1 MSSRPEKN
9 LEVPVRYVVGIDLGT
24 TNCVMSYVDLEELEV
39 PTPELRGSLVHDFSI
54 PQGVAPNVVESR
66 LTLPS
71 FFSRLA
77 DVPPMPWQE
86 LDSRDFSTPSRGAKA
101 VRDGRVGA
109 VGAIARDYGS
119 DNPDAFV
126 SSAKSWLC
134 NANVDRSSKLL
145 PLRSRLQDASAASTD
160 GDAPLPRWSPV
171 EISSF
176 YLAHLRAAWNARLPE
191 FPLESQSVVLTIPA
205 SFDETARSLTLEAA
219 KLAKIPRVALVE
231 EPQAAFY
238 AWLERHE
245 KDWTAL
251 VKPGDRILVCDVGG
265 GTTDFALIYA
275 LERDSEGDGDAK
287 ENKDLRRGAT
297 AKRQSVKFYRV
308 AVGDHLVLG
317 GDNLDLALCA
327 SLEKKLL
334 EKRPTPPTA
343 RESARLLRES
353 REIKEAFLSCD
364 DGPETRRVLLQG
376 SSSKLVGGA
385 ISLDVDRREVE
396 ELLVDGF
403 FPRVPLE
410 SEPARR
416 RGGLREI
423 ALPYAFDPAIT
434 KHLAQFLRT
443 RRRAG
448 EDLVRAGI
456 VGRGVAEKALEDVER
471 GVDTARPDA
480 ILFNGGAFESPK
492 LRERV
497 VESVADW
504 FGGGE
509 KDWRPV
515 VLENADLYL
524 AAARG
529 AAYYGLVLRG
539 YGERVGASLA
549 RSYYAGVAL
558 DAGTT
563 ESDRREAPRGVCI
576 LSAQAEP
583 GDEITLPQV
592 FELEVDRPVAFP
604 FYVSSVRTTDA
615 PGDFVALDPN
625 EVREL
630 SPIRTALKTRSRAKK
645 DSGRVK
651 ARLVARPTE
660 IGTIEL
666 FLQEVLPPDS
676 DPRARASRWTLQF
689 DARGAVQSDW
699 EQGNVEGEETGVVDE
714 SLVEGALS
722 AVSQTFETDEALAS
736 AGLTRL
742 KPGDLVRRVAEA
754 VGVSKNET
762 PITTLRR
769 LAERTLEL
777 ESGRRLSPA
786 YESRWLNWLG
796 FALRPGF
803 GAAAD
808 DWRVEQAWKK
818 VAGKLVH
825 TTPEC
830 RAQYWIL
837 WRRVAS
843 GLTSGRQLTLAEPL
857 LTNVRSFRKLLVEG
871 LGRGSDV
878 DLGSQ
883 EGAEIWRLLGALEL
897 LPVELREEIGDLA
910 LDVVSKKK
918 TRPVRDAIVWTLGRV
933 GARRLFN
940 APLDRVVPPS
950 VAERWTKRFLDDLAK
965 RQEEPTPTELFTLA
979 QLSRRAEDPALDVD
993 LATRETVAAFLLKRG
1008 AEEST
1013 LAALEKRGRFVDES
1027 TSMAFGES
1035 LPIGL
1040 RWS

>member
-1 MSSRPEKN
+1 MSSRSEKF
-9 LEVPVRYVVGIDLGT
+9 LDAPARYVVGIDLGT
-24 TNCVMSYVDLEELEV
+24 TNTVLCYVDLEELDDATSE
-39 PTPELRGSLVHDFSI
+39 PKGSLVHDFPI

-77 DVPPMPWQE
+77 DVPPLPGQE
-86 LDSRDFSTPSRGAKA
+86 SDARDFSTPSRGARA
-101 VRDGRVGA
+101 VRDGLRGVVGA
-109 VGAIARDYGS
+109 LARDYGAA
-119 DNPDAFV
+119 NPDAFV

-145 PLRSRLQDASAASTD
+145 PFRLRPRDASQDDEVS
-160 GDAPLPRWSPV
+160 LPKWSPV

-176 YLAHLRAAWNARLPE
+176 FLERLRAAWNAQFPE
-191 FPLESQSVVLTIPA
+191 FPLETQSVVLTIPA

-219 KLAKIPRVALVE
+219 KLAKLPRVALVE

-245 KDWTAL
+245 NDWTEL

-275 LERDSEGDGDAK
+275 LERDAEGNGEAR
-287 ENKDLRRGAT
+287 EGAT

-327 SLEKKLL
+327 RLEKKLL
-334 EKRPTPPTA
+334 EKRSTPLTD
-343 RESARLLRES
+343 RERAQLLRES
-353 REIKEAFLSCD
+353 RETKEAFLGRD
-364 DGPETRRVLLQG
+364 GGPETRRILLQG
-376 SSSKLVGGA
+376 ASSKLVGGA
-385 ISLDVDRREVE
+385 VALDVDRREVE

-423 ALPYAFDPAIT
+423 ALPYAYDPAIT
-434 KHLAQFLRT
+434 KHLAHFLRT
-443 RRRAG
+443 RSRAG

-456 VGRGVAEKALEDVER
+456 VGRGVADRALDDAKR
-471 GVDTARPDA
+471 GIDSARPDA
-480 ILFNGGAFESPK
+480 VLFNGGAFESPK

-497 VESVADW
+497 VDSIAEW
-504 FGGGE
+504 FGGDAG
-509 KDWRPV
+509 DWRPT

-524 AAARG
+524 ATARG

-563 ESDRREAPRGVCI
+563 TDRREPPRGVCI

-592 FELEVDRPVAFP
+592 FELEVDKPVAFP

-630 SPIRTALKTRSRAKK
+630 SPIRTALKTRSRTKK

-666 FLQEVLPPDS
+666 FLQEVLPADADS
-676 DPRARASRWTLQF
+676 RARASRWTLQF

-722 AVSQTFETDEALAS
+722 AVSQTFGTDEALAS

-742 KPGDLVRRVAEA
+742 KPGDLVRRVSEA

-777 ESGRRLSPA
+777 ESGRRLSAA

-803 GAAAD
+803 GASAD

-825 TTPEC
+825 ATPEC

-843 GLTSGRQLTLAEPL
+843 GLTAGRQLTLAEPL
-857 LTNVRSFRKLLVEG
+857 LTNVRSFRKLLVDG

-897 LPVELREEIGDLA
+897 LPVELRVEIGDLA

-940 APLDRVVPPS
+940 APLDRVVPPN
-950 VAERWTKRFLDDLAK
+950 VAERWTKRLLDDLAK

-979 QLSRRAEDPALDVD
+979 QLSRRAEDPAFDVD

-1013 LAALEKRGRFVDES
+1013 LAALEKRGRFVDET

>member
-1 MSSRPEKN
+1 MNARYEDKPDA
-9 LEVPVRYVVGIDLGT
+9 PIRYVVGIDLGT
-24 TNCVMSYVDLEELEV
+24 TNTVLCYVDLEEINE
-39 PTPELRGSLVHDFSI
+39 TSRDCATSIVHDFPI
-54 PQGVAPNVVESR
+54 PQGVAPNVVENR

-71 FFSRLA
+71 FFSRLPE
-77 DVPPMPWQE
+77 VPNLPWQTPGA
-86 LDSRDFSTPSRGAKA
+86 RDFSTPSRGSHAPDDA
-101 VRDGRVGA
+101 LFGA
-109 VGAIARDYGS
+109 VGVLARDYGPS
-119 DNPDAFV
+119 NPDAFV
-126 SSAKSWLC
+126 ASAKSWLC
-134 NANVDRSSKLL
+134 NASVDRSSKLL
-145 PLRSRLQDASAASTD
+145 PLRARSRDANPEDAANR
-160 GDAPLPRWSPV
+160 PQWSPV

-176 YLAHLRAAWNARLPE
+176 YLAHLRAAWNEKFPNY
-191 FPLESQSVVLTIPA
+191 PLETQNVVLTIPA
-205 SFDETARSLTLEAA
+205 SFDETARALTLEAA

-245 KDWTAL
+245 KSWTTL
-251 VKPGDRILVCDVGG
+251 VKPGDKILVCDVGG

-275 LERDSEGDGDAK
+275 LEREEQPSQNAEK
-287 ENKDLRRGAT
+287 SVPENRK
-297 AKRQSVKFYRV
+297 SVKFYRV

-317 GDNLDLALCA
+317 GDNLDLTLCA
-327 SLEKKLL
+327 LLEKKLL
-334 EKRPTPPTA
+334 EKRANPPTP
-343 RESARLLRES
+343 RERAQLLRQS
-353 REIKEAFLSCD
+353 RELKEAFLSGN
-364 DGPETRRVLLQG
+364 DGPETRRILLQG
-376 SSSKLVGGA
+376 TSSKLVAGA
-385 ISLDVDRREVE
+385 ISFDVAREEVE
-396 ELLVDGF
+396 KALVDGF
-403 FPRVPLE
+403 FPRVPLDA
-410 SEPARR
+410 EPARR

-423 ALPYAFDPAIT
+423 ALQYAFDPAIT
-434 KHLAQFLRT
+434 KHLAHFLRT
-443 RRRAG
+443 RRHAG

-456 VGRGVAEKALEDVER
+456 VGRKDPETAPSRDDKDV
-471 GVDTARPDA
+471 DPARPDA

-497 VESVADW
+497 VESVAEW
-504 FGGGE
+504 FADPA
-509 KDWRPV
+509 KTWRPAA
-515 VLENADLYL
+515 LENADLYL

-558 DAGTT
+558 GSDQGAC
-563 ESDRREAPRGVCI
+563 DRREAPKGVCI
-576 LSAQAEP
+576 LPAQAEP
-583 GDEITLPQV
+583 GDEITLSQT
-592 FELEVDRPVAFP
+592 FELEVDKPVAFP

-615 PGDFVALDPN
+615 PGDLVALDPN

-645 DSGRVK
+645 ESGRVK

-666 FLQEVLPPDS
+666 FLQEVLPPDAG
-676 DPRARASRWTLQF
+676 PRARASRWTLQF

-714 SLVEGALS
+714 SLVEGALK
-722 AVSQTFETDEALAS
+722 AVWQTFGPDDELSS
-736 AGLTRL
+736 AELPRL
-742 KPGDLVRRVAEA
+742 RPGDLVGRVVEA
-754 VGVSKNET
+754 VGTSRNDI

-769 LAERTLEL
+769 LAERTLKL
-777 ESGRRLSPA
+777 ASGRRRSA
-786 YESRWLNWLG
+786 SYEARWLNWLG

-808 DWRVEQAWKK
+808 DWRVEQAWKAA
-818 VAGKLVH
+818 AGKLVYQ
-825 TTPEC
+825 TPEC

-837 WRRVAS
+837 WRRIAS
-843 GLTSGRQLTLAEPL
+843 GLTPGRQLTLAEPL
-857 LTNVRSFRKLLVEG
+857 LANVRNLKKLIVDG
-871 LGRGSDV
+871 VGRGSDI

-897 LPVELREEIGDLA
+897 LPLERRVELGDLA

-918 TRPVRDAIVWTLGRV
+918 TRPVRDAIVWTIGRV

-940 APLDRVVPPS
+940 APLDRVVPPN
-950 VAERWTKRFLDDLAK
+950 VAERWVKRLLDDLAK
-965 RQEEPTPTELFTLA
+965 RQDAPTSTELFALA
-979 QLSRRAEDPALDVD
+979 QLSRRAEDPALDLG
-993 LATRETVAAFLLKRG
+993 LATRETVAAFLLKHG

-1013 LAALEKRGRFVDES
+1013 LAALEKQGRLVDEA
-1027 TSMAFGES
+1027 TQAAFGET